1 MSKILDMCLSFIFL
15 KLNYLSFL
23 KNRCNVVTFIVT
35 FKKSFF
41 HLKIVGQWKKFLKN
55 YIKFSFFNQTC

>member
-23 KNRCNVVTFIVT
+23 KNRCNVVTFIVY
-35 FKKSFF
+35 
-41 HLKIVGQWKKFLKN
+41 L
-55 YIKFSFFNQTC
+55 